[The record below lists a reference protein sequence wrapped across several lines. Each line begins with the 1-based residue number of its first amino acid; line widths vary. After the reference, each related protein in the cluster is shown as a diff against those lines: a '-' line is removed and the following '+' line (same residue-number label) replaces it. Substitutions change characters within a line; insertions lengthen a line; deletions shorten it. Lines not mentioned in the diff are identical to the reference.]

1 MIAPENSISQPGAL
15 RRLDGI
21 DRRTTQGQEGK
32 EMKKTNVVNLPT
44 PNQDKMLV
52 DINGLQA
59 LLSCG
64 MVTAKK
70 IAESADA
77 SIKIGKRRLYNVE
90 KIKKYVAN
98 MGGF

>member
-1 MIAPENSISQPGAL
+1 VN
-15 RRLDGI
+15 
-21 DRRTTQGQEGK
+21 
-32 EMKKTNVVNLPT
+32 KTNVVNVET
-44 PNQDKMLV
+44 PNPDRLLV

-98 MGGF
+98 MGDF